1 MPCNDDGGDIEDFEG
16 NLSIFKYPGRPYGRP
31 KSSFL
36 TDVEYQAAHIYILLN
51 CEEV

>member
-1 MPCNDDGGDIEDFEG
+1 MPRNDDGGDIEDFEG

-36 TDVEYQAAHIYILLN
+36 TDVEY
-51 CEEV
+51 